1 LNVDVSA
8 STATQTNSLRVIER
22 SLIML
27 APVSVTGFV
36 QK

>member
-1 LNVDVSA
+1 MLLEDKVPS
-8 STATQTNSLRVIER
+8 QTGGELVHS
-22 SLIML
+22 ML

>member
-1 LNVDVSA
+1 MTDVWDGRSGLSVDTVDP
-8 STATQTNSLRVIER
+8 QLLV
-22 SLIML
+22 